1 MQRYCLETSFIIDFL
16 REKED
21 AIEKYIAIKKQKLET
36 SSVVAWEILRGPKLT
51 GRVKEYKVAVKLF
64 ERLNILPFTLT
75 SARIAS
81 EIELELKGKGR
92 NVNLIDVL
100 IAATAIENNSKL
112 VTRDE
117 GYENIQRLEIEFCVC
132 V

>member
-1 MQRYCLETSFIIDFL
+1 MQRYCLETSFVIDFL

-21 AIEKYIAIKKQKLET
+21 AIEKYREIKKQKLET
-36 SSVVAWEILRGPKLT
+36 TSVVAWEILRGPKLY
-51 GRVKEYKVAVKLF
+51 GRVKEYNDAIKFL

-75 SARIAS
+75 SSRIAS
-81 EIELELKGKGR
+81 EIELELKEKGR
-92 NVNLIDVL
+92 SVNLIDVL

-117 GYENIQRLEIEFCVC
+117 GYENIKGLEVVFY
-132 V
+132 

>member
-1 MQRYCLETSFIIDFL
+1 MQRYCLEPSFIVDFL

-21 AIEKYIAIKKQKLET
+21 AIEKYGAIKKQKLET
-36 SSVVAWEILRGPKLT
+36 PSVVAWEILRGPKLY
-51 GRVKEYKVAVKLF
+51 GRAKEYNGAIKFL

-81 EIELELKGKGR
+81 EIELELKEKGR
-92 NVNLIDVL
+92 SVNLIDVL

-117 GYENIQRLEIEFCVC
+117 GYENIQRLEVEFY
-132 V
+132 

>member
-16 REKED
+16 REKND
-21 AIEKYIAIKKQKLET
+21 AIEKYREIKAQKLET
-36 SSVVAWEILRGPKLT
+36 TSVVAWEILRGPKLY
-51 GRVKEYKVAVKLF
+51 GRVKEYNAAIKFL

-81 EIELELKGKGR
+81 EIELELKEKGR
-92 NVNLIDVL
+92 SINLIDIL

-117 GYENIQRLEIEFCVC
+117 GYENIKGLEVVFY
-132 V
+132 

>member
-1 MQRYCLETSFIIDFL
+1 MQRYCLETSFVIDFL

-21 AIEKYIAIKKQKLET
+21 AIEKYREIKKQKLET
-36 SSVVAWEILRGPKLT
+36 SSVVAWEILRGPKLY
-51 GRVKEYKVAVKLF
+51 GRVKEYNDAIKFL

-75 SARIAS
+75 SSRIAS
-81 EIELELKGKGR
+81 EIELELKEKGR
-92 NVNLIDVL
+92 SVNLIDVL

-117 GYENIQRLEIEFCVC
+117 GYENIKGLEVVFY
-132 V
+132 